1 MIHFAISTLLL
12 RKSED
17 DVLEYQ
23 LMLMPILACDAETA
37 EAIAV
42 SRCSLQYP
50 DYMIQN
56 MVGLE
61 MEAFIY
67 VSRSVH

>member
-23 LMLMPILACDAETA
+23 LMLMPILACDAEAA

-42 SRCSLQYP
+42 SRCRLQYP
-50 DYMIQN
+50 GYMIQN